1 MHPRSVFFI
10 PSPKLIITRIP
21 SPEARGASPD
31 AIIPRVTVETTA
43 PLSPQDAAR
52 LTELARA
59 FKAAARAVVLYPAS
73 HPAIGATLGRIVT
86 LTAAGSLTEPLRI
99 GVLADGLL
107 LDGRAPARIDPAIT
121 ELATLLHDHLIGEL
135 TILPDGGLDAWRAFL
150 LLLGRAPDAV
160 RAEGGIAR
168 LWTTMAGRHVEIRE
182 IDYAQVLRERKGGEA
197 AAWDQVIANCL
208 QGDAFD
214 LDEETIRALLD
225 TVADSEKMAQLMT
238 ALDTRAAE
246 SGRDIGQRTTALLR
260 LLQGIVQAVTE
271 REPDRVESA
280 LRNLAGA
287 AGRLS
292 PDVLVSMLARGRSGA
307 EATGA
312 VDPAP
317 PLINAVTSRMTDA
330 TIAQFVARNA
340 LAPNTSIDRVAQA
353 FHSLVLDVDRA
364 ERLVAMAHDDA
375 AASPLGATEGFE
387 QAWDAVAQKM
397 LTSYSDKPYV
407 SDDYAR
413 ELTGTR
419 SRAIDI
425 EQMNDDPP
433 ERLAGWLGTVATTE
447 LRRLDLTLVLDLLR
461 IEASTERWKTLM
473 RPVVALIEDLLL
485 VGDFDAAGD
494 LVAALL
500 AHTGSAAAAAR
511 RQAALVAIDA
521 LVKGPMM
528 RHIVS
533 HLASVDDAQFERV
546 KTMCVSIGDI
556 IVRPLAEALV
566 AEERARPRERLTSIL
581 IAFGAS
587 GRHEAERLKNS
598 PNAAVR
604 RTAIYLLR
612 EFGGSD
618 ALPELT
624 ELLADNE
631 QQVQREAVRAIMR
644 IGTEPAYQVLEK
656 ALVNGTAQSRE
667 MIMQALTLVR
677 DDRTTPLFSYI
688 LNHLDHR
695 GPLESVYLR
704 AIEALGTLKD
714 PECVPALKTA
724 LYRGEWWAP
733 RRTATLR
740 AAAAQ
745 ALARI
750 AAPEALAALEE
761 AAASGSRGIRTAARA
776 HLSSG
781 RGPRPAQ
788 TRPSS

>member
-1 MHPRSVFFI
+1 M
-10 PSPKLIITRIP
+10 
-21 SPEARGASPD
+21 
-31 AIIPRVTVETTA
+31 ETTV
-43 PLSPQDAAR
+43 PLSPQDATR

-86 LTAAGSLTEPLRI
+86 LTGSGSLTEPLRI

-107 LDGRAPARIDPAIT
+107 IDGRAPGRADPAIT

-135 TILPDGGLDAWRAFL
+135 TIHPDGDFDAWRSFL

-182 IDYAQVLRERKGGEA
+182 IDYAEVLRERKGGEA

-214 LDEETIRALLD
+214 LDEETIRALLE
-225 TVADSEKMAQLMT
+225 TVADAEKMAQLMS
-238 ALDTRAAE
+238 ALDARAAE
-246 SGRDIGQRTTALLR
+246 SGRDLGQRTSALLR

-280 LRNLAGA
+280 LRSLAGA
-287 AGRLS
+287 AGRLT
-292 PDVLVSMLARGRSGA
+292 PDMLVSLIARGRPRG
-307 EATGA
+307 ED
-312 VDPAP
+312 DPVP
-317 PLINAVTSRMTDA
+317 PLVNAVTSRMTDA

-340 LAPNTSIDRVAQA
+340 LAPNTSIERVAQA
-353 FHSLVLDVDRA
+353 FHSLVLDVERR

-375 AASPLGATEGFE
+375 AASPLGAAEGFE
-387 QAWDAVAQKM
+387 QAWNAVAQEM

-433 ERLAGWLGTVATTE
+433 DRLAGWLGTVATTE
-447 LRRLDLTLVLDLLR
+447 LRKLDLTLVLDLLR
-461 IEASTERWKTLM
+461 IEPSTERWTTLM

-485 VGDFDAAGD
+485 VGDFDAAAD

-500 AHTGSAAAAAR
+500 VHTGSEAPADR
-511 RQAALVAIDA
+511 RQAALIAIDA

-528 RHIVS
+528 RHIVT
-533 HLASVDDAQFERV
+533 HLATVDDGQFERV
-546 KTMCVSIGDI
+546 KTMCVSIGEV
-556 IVRPLAEALV
+556 IVRPLAEAIA

-587 GRHEAERLKNS
+587 GRHEVERLKNS

-624 ELLADNE
+624 ELLNDNE
-631 QQVQREAVRAIMR
+631 QQVQREAVRAILR

-656 ALVNGTAQSRE
+656 ALVNGTTQSRE
-667 MIMQALTLVR
+667 MIMQALTLTR
-677 DDRTTPLFSYI
+677 DQRAAPLFSYI

-695 GPLESVYLR
+695 GPLGPIYLW

-714 PECVPALKTA
+714 PESVAALKTA

-733 RRTATLR
+733 RRTAALR

-750 AAPEALAALEE
+750 GAPEAVAALEE
-761 AAASGSRGIRTAARA
+761 AATSGSRGIRTAARA
-776 HLSSG
+776 RLSSS
-781 RGPRPAQ
+781 RGATPAQ

>member
-1 MHPRSVFFI
+1 MAVDTP
-10 PSPKLIITRIP
+10 
-21 SPEARGASPD
+21 
-31 AIIPRVTVETTA
+31 A
-43 PLSPQDAAR
+43 PLPPQDAAR
-52 LTELARA
+52 LTEFARA

-73 HPAIGATLGRIVT
+73 HPAIAATLGRIV
-86 LTAAGSLTEPLRI
+86 SLTSSESLAEPLRV

-107 LDGRAPARIDPAIT
+107 VEGRAPARIDPAIT
-121 ELATLLHDHLIGEL
+121 ELAALLHDHLIGEL
-135 TILPDGGLDAWRAFL
+135 TIQPGGDLEAWRSFL

-160 RAEGGIAR
+160 RSEGGIAR

-182 IDYAQVLRERKGGEA
+182 IDYAEVLRERKGGEA

-214 LDEETIRALLD
+214 LDEETIRALLE
-225 TVADSEKMAQLMT
+225 TVADAEKMAQLMS
-238 ALDTRAAE
+238 ALDERAAE
-246 SGRDIGQRTTALLR
+246 SGRDLGQRTTALLR
-260 LLQGIVQAVTE
+260 LLQGIVQAVTA
-271 REPDRVESA
+271 RDPDGVEPA

-292 PDVLVSMLARGRSGA
+292 PDLLVSLISRGRPAGEGPA
-307 EATGA
+307 DAA
-312 VDPAP
+312 DDPVP
-317 PLINAVTSRMTDA
+317 SLVGAVTSRMTDA

-340 LAPNTSIDRVAQA
+340 LAPGTSIDRVAQA
-353 FHSLVLDVDRA
+353 FHSLVRDVDQR

-375 AASPLGATEGFE
+375 AASSIGAMEGFE
-387 QAWDAVAQKM
+387 QAWEGVAQKM

-425 EQMNDDPP
+425 EQLNDDPP

-461 IEASTERWKTLM
+461 IEESTERWTTLM

-485 VGDFDAAGD
+485 VGDFDAAAD
-494 LVAALL
+494 LVAAVLR
-500 AHTGSAAAAAR
+500 HTSAEAPADR
-511 RQAALVAIDA
+511 RQVALIALDA

-533 HLASVDDAQFERV
+533 HLATVDETQFERI
-546 KTMCVSIGDI
+546 KTMCVSIGEV
-556 IVRPLAEALV
+556 IVRPLAEAL
-566 AEERARPRERLTSIL
+566 ATEERARPRDRLTSVL

-587 GRHEAERLKNS
+587 GRHEVERLKNS

-624 ELLADNE
+624 ELLNDNE
-631 QQVQREAVRAIMR
+631 QQVQREAVRAILR

-677 DDRTTPLFSYI
+677 DERATPLFSYI

-695 GPLESVYLR
+695 GQLGSIYMG
-704 AIEALGTLKD
+704 AIEALGTLRD
-714 PECVPALKTA
+714 PEGIPALKTA

-733 RRTATLR
+733 RRTAALR
-740 AAAAQ
+740 TAAAQ

-750 AAPEALAALEE
+750 AAPEAVAALEE
-761 AAASGSRGIRTAARA
+761 AAASGSRGIRTAART
-776 HLSSG
+776 HLASA
-781 RGPRPAQ
+781 RVARPAQ
-788 TRPSS
+788 PRQSS

>member
-1 MHPRSVFFI
+1 M
-10 PSPKLIITRIP
+10 
-21 SPEARGASPD
+21 
-31 AIIPRVTVETTA
+31 ETTA

-86 LTAAGSLTEPLRI
+86 MTSAGSLGEPLRI

-107 LDGRAPARIDPAIT
+107 IDGRAPARVDPAIT

-135 TILPDGGLDAWRAFL
+135 TIHPDGDLDAWRSFL

-160 RAEGGIAR
+160 RADGGIAR

-182 IDYAQVLRERKGGEA
+182 IDYAEVLRERKGGEA

-214 LDEETIRALLD
+214 LDEETIRALLE
-225 TVADSEKMAQLMT
+225 TVADADKMAQLMN
-238 ALDTRAAE
+238 ALDARAAE
-246 SGRDIGQRTTALLR
+246 SGRDVGQRTTALVR

-271 REPDRVESA
+271 REPDRLEST

-292 PDVLVSMLARGRSGA
+292 PDRLLSLIERGRPGGEGA
-307 EATGA
+307 DTDG
-312 VDPAP
+312 PL

-340 LAPNTSIDRVAQA
+340 LAQNTSIDRVAQA
-353 FHSLVLDVDRA
+353 FHSLVLDVERR

-375 AASPLGATEGFE
+375 AASPLGAAEGFE
-387 QAWDAVAQKM
+387 EAWDAVAQKM

-433 ERLAGWLGTVATTE
+433 ERLAGWLGTVATAE

-461 IEASTERWKTLM
+461 IESSTERWTMLM

-500 AHTGSAAAAAR
+500 VHTSGGAALDR
-511 RQAALVAIDA
+511 RQAALIAIDA

-533 HLASVDDAQFERV
+533 HLATIDDSQFERV
-546 KTMCVSIGDI
+546 KTMCVSIGEV
-556 IVRPLAEALV
+556 IVRPLAEALTT
-566 AEERARPRERLTSIL
+566 EERARPRDRLTSIL

-587 GRHEAERLKNS
+587 GRNEVERLKNS

-612 EFGGSD
+612 EFGGRD

-624 ELLADNE
+624 ELLNDNE
-631 QQVQREAVRAIMR
+631 QQVQREAVRAILR
-644 IGTEPAYQVLEK
+644 IGTEPAYHVLEK
-656 ALVNGTAQSRE
+656 ALLNGTPQSRE

-677 DDRTTPLFSYI
+677 DERATPLFSYI

-695 GPLESVYLR
+695 GPLGSIYVR

-714 PECVPALKTA
+714 PEGVPALKTA

-750 AAPEALAALEE
+750 SAPEAVAALEE

-776 HLSSG
+776 QLSSA
-781 RGPRPAQ
+781 RVARPAQ
-788 TRPSS
+788 TRQSS